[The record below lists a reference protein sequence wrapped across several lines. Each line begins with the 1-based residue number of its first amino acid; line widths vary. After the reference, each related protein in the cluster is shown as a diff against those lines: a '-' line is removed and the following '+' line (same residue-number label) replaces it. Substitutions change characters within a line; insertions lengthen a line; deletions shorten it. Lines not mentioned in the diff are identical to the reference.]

1 MIQPEEF
8 TSTDKSKVC
17 RLYKSIYG
25 LKQASQSWNKHF
37 DKCIKTYGFIKNVEE
52 PCIYKWIN
60 NFVIVFFVLYVD
72 DILLIEND
80 IPALQ
85 EIKI

>member
-1 MIQPEEF
+1 M
-8 TSTDKSKVC
+8 
-17 RLYKSIYG
+17 R
-25 LKQASQSWNKHF
+25 F
-37 DKCIKTYGFIKNVEE
+37 DKVIRMYGFIKNGEE

-60 NFVIVFFVLYVD
+60 NSVVVFLILHID

-85 EIKI
+85 RIKV